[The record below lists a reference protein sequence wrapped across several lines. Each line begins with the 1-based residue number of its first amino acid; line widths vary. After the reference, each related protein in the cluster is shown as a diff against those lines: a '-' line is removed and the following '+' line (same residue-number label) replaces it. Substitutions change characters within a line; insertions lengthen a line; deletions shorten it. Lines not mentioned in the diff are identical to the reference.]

1 VVTLLLCHLLLQ
13 LVFDAAA
20 SAGAVDMLEW
30 LRSIGVGRWDE
41 VSLQEMLSIA
51 GMCGHLTAAKV
62 CRQH

>member
-1 VVTLLLCHLLLQ
+1 
-13 LVFDAAA
+13 
-20 SAGAVDMLEW
+20 MLEW

-62 CRQH
+62 